1 MKLFGR
7 HRTSNDDAPRS
18 GAPGK
23 ITAGEAARAAADGR
37 VLLLDVREPGE
48 WAAGHAPD
56 AVHLPLGSLNPQQVP
71 ADRPVVTVCRSGNR
85 SAKAAAALHA
95 AGREV
100 SNLTGGMQAWTAAGL
115 PITRG
120 GTPAR

>member
-7 HRTSNDDAPRS
+7 HSNNDAPHS
-18 GAPGK
+18 GTPGK
-23 ITAGEAARAAADGR
+23 ITASEAAHAAAAGR

-48 WAAGHAPD
+48 WTAGHAPD
-56 AVHLPLGSLNPQQVP
+56 AVHLPLGQLNPQQVP

-95 AGREV
+95 AGRDV

-120 GTPAR
+120 GKPGR